1 MPYRRLA
8 QGLLETWRVAERALL
23 DVADG
28 SAEAEELHAEITRL
42 RNAYQHAIYDA
53 RATRLPEPPP
63 FPESVPGPPEPTG

>member
-8 QGLLETWRVAERALL
+8 QELLETWRVAERALL

-42 RNAYQHAIYDA
+42 RKAYQQTIEDA
-53 RATRLPEPPP
+53 GATRLPGPPP
-63 FPESVPGPPEPTG
+63 FPESVPEPHEPTG